1 MNLGLAIIAITALG
15 GVSNWINWRYLNYRI
30 VHWLYYLGA
39 FVHET
44 SHAILCLLTGAR
56 ITEYNIFSS
65 EPHVTHTRSKLPVVG
80 SILISLA
87 PIAGGLV
94 FLFLINR
101 YALAGYFTLPTFVG
115 WNALIP
121 EVLTLFKEINLLQ
134 WQSWVMLLLFLNLG
148 AMLGP
153 SFADLKNIWPAL
165 VLLLF
170 VSVSNTYVTG
180 IIFLAITLI
189 VINIILQLVLMAGRS
204 FFGIFKT

>member
-1 MNLGLAIIAITALG
+1 MNLGLAIIVITALG
-15 GVSNWINWRYLNYRI
+15 GVSNWLNWRYLNYRI

-44 SHAILCLLTGAR
+44 SHAILCLATGAR

-65 EPHVTHTRSKLPVVG
+65 EPHVTHMRSKLPLLG
-80 SILISLA
+80 EALISLA

-101 YALAGYFTLPTFVG
+101 YALAGYFTLPPFIG
-115 WNALIP
+115 WNTLIP
-121 EVLTLFKEINLLQ
+121 GALTLLKEINFLQ

-153 SFADLKNIWPAL
+153 SFTDLKNIWPAFIFF
-165 VLLLF
+165 LF
-170 VSVSNTYVTG
+170 ITVSDTHITG
-180 IIFLAITLI
+180 ILFLAITLI
-189 VINIILQLVLMAGRS
+189 LINIALQLIFMAGRS
-204 FFGIFKT
+204 FFGIVKT